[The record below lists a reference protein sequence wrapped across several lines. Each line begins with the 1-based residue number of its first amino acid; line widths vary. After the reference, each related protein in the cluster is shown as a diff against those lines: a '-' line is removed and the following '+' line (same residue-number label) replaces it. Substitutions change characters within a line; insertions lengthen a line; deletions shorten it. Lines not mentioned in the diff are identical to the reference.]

1 VFFPER
7 GFDTVDYVADSRV
20 LQRQKNNSTL
30 FDFAI
35 LGFSLKSGTS
45 TVLPGFGLK

>member
-1 VFFPER
+1 VFFPGR
-7 GFDTVDYVADSRV
+7 GFDTADYVADSRV

-35 LGFSLKSGTS
+35 
-45 TVLPGFGLK
+45 FGIFIKIQHIHRPAWIWT